1 LRKNIYQLIGLACK
15 AGQVSSGS
23 MAAKSSLLRRRAFLL
38 IISRDISEK
47 TKDELVSSSRK
58 RGIPWLVL
66 GDKYRLGAHVGKAY
80 RVALTINDRGFANA
94 ILKVLDE
101 LQVDEAKDMGVVEWQ
116 K

>member
-1 LRKNIYQLIGLACK
+1 MKKNIYQLIGLACK
-15 AGQVSSGS
+15 AGLVSSGS
-23 MAAKSSLLRRRAFLL
+23 MAAKSSLLRRRASLL

-58 RGIPWLVL
+58 RDIPWLVL

-80 RVALTINDRGFANA
+80 RVALTINDRGFAQA
-94 ILKVLDE
+94 ILKALDE
-101 LQVDEAKDMGVVEWQ
+101 LQVDEANDMGVVEWQ

>member
-1 LRKNIYQLIGLACK
+1 
-15 AGQVSSGS
+15 